1 MTGKLP
7 IVVAGVALLVM
18 GCSDTNI
25 IVPTAPSSAYV
36 TPTPLPG
43 SPVPAP
49 VGAAKIEFRVTGNAL
64 GARVRYATS
73 TDGSSQVT
81 TALPFVFSVSV
92 AQQSSLFLSLDATP
106 TGYSV
111 LTTAPFMAVQIFV
124 NGILFRESTSAD
136 FFLSTITASGTW
148 RAQ

>member
-7 IVVAGVALLVM
+7 IVVCAVLLVA

-25 IVPTAPSSAYV
+25 IIPTAPSAYP
-36 TPTPLPG
+36 TPTPVPG
-43 SPVPAP
+43 GPVPVP
-49 VGAAKIEFRVTGNAL
+49 VQVAKIEFRVTGNAL

-73 TDGSSQVT
+73 VDGSSQVT
-81 TALPFVFSVSV
+81 TALPFLFPVSV
-92 AQQSSLFLSLDATP
+92 TGQSSLFLSLDATP
-106 TGYSV
+106 TGYGF
-111 LTTAPFMAVQIFV
+111 TTTPFMAVQIFV
-124 NGILFRESTSAD
+124 NGALFREATSAD